1 MAIITGEKK
10 GCIKIIPTFAFA
22 KTQIHCSMILIAD
35 SGSTKVDW
43 RAIKDDGSVVEIF
56 TEGINPVFSPKEKIL
71 EILST
76 KLLPVL
82 GKNVGDIFFYGA
94 GVVSPE
100 ISSSLDACFK
110 EVFPNSVCYAQSD
123 VLAAARALC
132 GHRPGIACILGTGS
146 NSCFYDGK
154 DIAKNV
160 RAGGF
165 ILGDEASGG
174 YLGKRL
180 LSDFIKGLMPQ
191 ELEKIFIERYHLD
204 YMSIV
209 TKVYR
214 EPLPSRFLA
223 SFSPF
228 LSEFKENPY
237 VHKLLCS
244 SFDEFFAR
252 NIVHYDY
259 KKYDVNFVGSIAYYY
274 RPFLEESALNHG
286 MRVGKIL
293 KAPIE
298 GLVEYHKETI

>member
-1 MAIITGEKK
+1 
-10 GCIKIIPTFAFA
+10 
-22 KTQIHCSMILIAD
+22 MILIAD

-43 RAIKDDGSVVEIF
+43 RAIKEDGSVIEIS

-71 EILST
+71 EIFNNQ
-76 KLLPVL
+76 LLPVL

-100 ISSSLDACFK
+100 ISKSLDEYFK
-110 EVFPNSVCYAQSD
+110 EVFPGSVCYAQSD

-132 GHRPGIACILGTGS
+132 GHRPGIACIMGTGS

-154 DIAKNV
+154 DITKNV

-180 LSDFIKGLMPQ
+180 LSDFIKGLMPKD
-191 ELEKIFIERYHLD
+191 LEAVFTERYHLD
-204 YMSIV
+204 YMGIV
-209 TKVYR
+209 QKVYR
-214 EPLPSRFLA
+214 EPVPSRFLA

-228 LSEFKENPY
+228 LNEFKENPY
-237 VHKLLCS
+237 VHQLLCS
-244 SFDEFFAR
+244 SFDEFFTR

-259 KKYDVNFVGSIAYYY
+259 MKYDVNFVGSIAYYY
-274 RPFLEESALNHG
+274 RPFLEESAKNHG
-286 MRVGKIL
+286 MRIGKVL
-293 KAPIE
+293 KTPIE

>member
-1 MAIITGEKK
+1 
-10 GCIKIIPTFAFA
+10 
-22 KTQIHCSMILIAD
+22 MILIAD

-43 RAIKDDGSVVEIF
+43 RAIKDDGSVVSIS
-56 TEGINPVFSPKEKIL
+56 TEGINPVFMAKEKIL
-71 EILST
+71 EIFNV

-100 ISSSLDACFK
+100 ISKSLDEDFK
-110 EVFPNSVCYAQSD
+110 EVFPNSTCYAQSD

-132 GHRPGIACILGTGS
+132 GHKPGIACIMGTGS
-146 NSCFYDGK
+146 NSCFYDGQ

-180 LSDFIKGLMPQ
+180 ISDFIKGLMPKD
-191 ELEKIFIERYHLD
+191 LEEIFIERYHLD
-204 YMSIV
+204 YMGIV
-209 TKVYR
+209 SKVYR
-214 EPLPSRFLA
+214 EPVPSRFLA

-228 LSEFKENPY
+228 LNEFKENPY
-237 VHKLLCS
+237 VHDLLCS
-244 SFDEFFAR
+244 SFDAFFTR
-252 NIVHYDY
+252 NIIHYDY
-259 KKYDVNFVGSIAYYY
+259 LKYDVNFVGSIAYYY
-274 RPFLEESALNHG
+274 RPFLEESAKNHG
-286 MRVGKIL
+286 MRIGKIL
-293 KAPIE
+293 KAPID